1 MQTSGLLSPAG
12 LAVILASGCPLR
24 VIVDF
29 TRTKLDIG
37 EVSDPNQAKYLMS
50 DLSDEAAS
58 NASPRILSAEDV
70 PIDEWIRSGWGADG
84 LIILVTQVE
93 VDPILDYYRSLMSS
107 AGDESGRG
115 ILGICWPSMLGSIL
129 FEGDSELA
137 NQIMEPC
144 EAILLESPQAPGGWE
159 LYGDDRMMQLLDGCR
174 IAHTS

>member
-1 MQTSGLLSPAG
+1 LSPAD

-24 VIVDF
+24 MIVDF
-29 TRTKLDIG
+29 TRTKLEIG
-37 EVSDPNQAKYLMS
+37 EVANPSKAKYLMS
-50 DLSDEAAS
+50 DLPDEAAS
-58 NASPRILSAEDV
+58 NVSPKIMSAEDV
-70 PIDEWIRSGWGADG
+70 PIDQWIRSGWGADG

-129 FEGDSELA
+129 SEGDSELA
-137 NQIMEPC
+137 NQIIEPC

-159 LYGDDRMMQLLDGCR
+159 LYGDDRMMRLLDGCR